1 MGLFGGRTQAVTDR
15 LVKLAEKTA
24 ILTGVSNIQI
34 KEQQAQLLTF
44 KNLAKSA
51 DVVGGTFDRASA
63 AVLDM
68 QAANIGGGNAAIA
81 LGKALENPIKG
92 ITALAKSGVTFTD
105 QEKAKIKTLVES
117 NKMLE
122 AQDLVLKAIEKQV
135 GGTAKATA
143 DDTKRMKEAFA
154 QFQQSL
160 GLALL
165 PVLEKITPLLLGM
178 ANWAKD
184 NRRPFI
190 IITGLIGG
198 MAAAILA
205 INGALI
211 VANAAMVVWKG
222 IAVVTTAINWALATS
237 YTAVQVSTGIGIGVA
252 IAAAAAFVVI
262 TQKMKDAAAAA
273 NGYSTAVAGVSEETG
288 IMKNLMDRSRK
299 ANEDNTN
306 AEGAAAAAAEKLA
319 KAKAKAAEAAR
330 KLNAALKEA
339 KTAIRD
345 DFAKAL
351 DAAQN
356 KLRQA
361 QEAFNDFASNVSN
374 ALTSSLNFKD
384 AYDAG
389 IETGGGFIA
398 GLTNQAAKIK
408 NFGVLVNR
416 LIAGGLSEQA
426 LTRVLDAGVDAGSA
440 IAEELLSGAD
450 NILRANELVA
460 DVQSIADQLGLNAAK
475 KFYDAGVISGQNLV
489 AGVQAAIDAF
499 EIRLN
504 TPGLSVAG
512 INALRAEF
520 NAGLPGFNGGSAAG
534 QTGGVR
540 DLFLDLNFG
549 DLMGNIPLMANG
561 GIVTSPTLAVI
572 GEAGP
577 EAVVPLDRMGSM
589 GGGINITVNAGLVS
603 SPDQVGQQ
611 IIEAIQKAQRRS
623 GTVFAPA

>member
-1 MGLFGGRTQAVTDR
+1 
-15 LVKLAEKTA
+15 
-24 ILTGVSNIQI
+24 
-34 KEQQAQLLTF
+34 
-44 KNLAKSA
+44 
-51 DVVGGTFDRASA
+51 
-63 AVLDM
+63 
-68 QAANIGGGNAAIA
+68 
-81 LGKALENPIKG
+81 
-92 ITALAKSGVTFTD
+92 
-105 QEKAKIKTLVES
+105 
-117 NKMLE
+117 
-122 AQDLVLKAIEKQV
+122 
-135 GGTAKATA
+135 
-143 DDTKRMKEAFA
+143 
-154 QFQQSL
+154 
-160 GLALL
+160 
-165 PVLEKITPLLLGM
+165 
-178 ANWAKD
+178 
-184 NRRPFI
+184 
-190 IITGLIGG
+190 

-252 IAAAAAFVVI
+252 IAAAAAFVVV

-273 NGYSTAVAGVSEETG
+273 NGYKTATTGLYEETG
-288 IMKNLMDRSRK
+288 MLKNMIDRNRK

-306 AEGAAAAAAEKLA
+306 AEAAAAAAAEKTA

-361 QEAFNDFASNVSN
+361 QEAFNDFASNVSS

-398 GLTNQAAKIK
+398 GLTDQAAKIK

-460 DVQSIADQLGLNAAK
+460 DVQSIADQLGLNAAT

-489 AGVQAAIDAF
+489 AGIQAAIDAF

-520 NAGLPGFNGGSAAG
+520 NAGLPGFNGGSAGG
-534 QTGGVR
+534 QFGGVG
-540 DLFLDLNFG
+540 DLFLNLNFG

-589 GGGINITVNAGLVS
+589 GGGITITVNAGLVS
-603 SPDQVGQQ
+603 TPDQIGQE
-611 IIEAIQKAQRRS
+611 IIQAIQKAQRRS